1 MYKIIKVSE
10 TTIFVG
16 DSNGGQIHSVSKT
29 DLDFNPKVGQEVEL
43 YMSESEVIVLPKQE
57 EIKEKTSDDASLNK
71 EGGITINLQNTNN
84 ASSPVSASTLDPS
97 LKLVNK
103 VAYILLALFLGSFGI
118 HKFYAGKT
126 GMGFLFVFFFWTFI
140 PTIISLVEAIIA
152 MFKKSDRFGRI
163 YV

>member
-16 DSNGGQIHSVSKT
+16 DSASSQIHSVSKS
-29 DLDFNPKVGQEVEL
+29 DLDFKPKVGQEVEL

-57 EIKEKTSDDASLNK
+57 EIKKNISDETSPNN
-71 EGGITINLQNTNN
+71 ERGITINLQNTNN
-84 ASSPVSASTLDPS
+84 PTSLVPASTLDPY

-103 VAYILLALFLGSFGI
+103 VTYILLALFLGGFGI

-126 GMGFLFVFFFWTFI
+126 GIGFLFVFFFWTLI
-140 PTIISLVEAIIA
+140 PSIISFIEAIIA
-152 MFKKSDRFGRI
+152 MFKKSDSFGRI